1 MKRNIHIGFLILIL
15 SFTAWGTSW
24 GKDWTIDSNHSAIQ
38 FNVKHIFSTVFGSF
52 SDFSGKI
59 RFDPE
64 KLNQSSFDFVVQVK
78 SINTGNGKRDNH
90 LRSKDFFGADDYS
103 VMTFKSSKIR
113 HKEGKTYW
121 VTGVMTLKETSTSM
135 EIPFVFHGTAP
146 SPFNKK
152 QEIIGFDTRF
162 NLDRLAFGVG
172 NGKFHQ
178 MGVVGDQ
185 VEVVISVE
193 AIGDR

>member
-1 MKRNIHIGFLILIL
+1 MKRNIYIGFLILLL
-15 SFTAWGTSW
+15 SFTAWGNSW
-24 GKDWTIDSNHSAIQ
+24 GKDWTIDPNHSAIQ

-52 SDFSGKI
+52 SDFSAEI

-64 KLNQSSFDFVVQVK
+64 KLDQSSFDFEVQVK
-78 SINTGNGKRDNH
+78 SVNTGNGKRDNH
-90 LRSKDFFGADDYS
+90 LRSKDFFGADKYPI
-103 VMTFKSSKIR
+103 MTFKSSNIR

-121 VTGVMTLKETSTSM
+121 VSGVMTLKKISKSM
-135 EIPFVFHGTAP
+135 EMPFVFHGIVP

-152 QEIIGFDTRF
+152 QEIIGFDTGF
-162 NLDRLAFGVG
+162 SLDRLAFGVG
-172 NGKFHQ
+172 NGKFHK
-178 MGVVGDQ
+178 MGVVGDK